1 MDNKLCIFSYNPGGF
16 NTDKQLFCSK
26 LLMSSVSSTVIL
38 CNQENFLLK
47 ANGYIIRQALPDYHI
62 LFKPAE
68 KECLEGRPK
77 NGMFIAI
84 PEIMR
89 ENVTDISPNHWRIQ
103 AAIIRTN
110 KMKLL
115 IINSYFPQDSK
126 SPINI
131 DSELEEIIAAINN
144 LLMNYQFA
152 DVIWMGDINAD
163 FCRNTKQVWRIETY
177 LNDTKLVKAW
187 DSFQIDFTHEFEKD
201 KTTFTCCIDHF
212 FWNEKL
218 SNKVLESGVLHLPDN
233 LSDHSPIYCK
243 IDYNCAGEKEEQT
256 PLNCDNRSSKIT
268 WKRLT
273 PSQKDVINHNI
284 EERMLN
290 VQIPYWGMQNYSLSR

>member
-1 MDNKLCIFSYNPGGF
+1 MQPREFSVESEWLYHK
-16 NTDKQLFCSK
+16 TSITR

-47 ANGYIIRQALPDYHI
+47 ANGYTTRQALPDYHI

-68 KECLEGRPK
+68 KEYLEGKPK

-89 ENVTDISPNHWRIQ
+89 ENVTDISPNYWRIQ
-103 AAIIRTN
+103 AVIIRTN

-144 LLMNYQFA
+144 LLMNYQFD
-152 DVIWMGDINAD
+152 DVIWMGDFNAD
-163 FCRNTKQVWRIETY
+163 FC
-177 LNDTKLVKAW
+177 
-187 DSFQIDFTHEFEKD
+187 
-201 KTTFTCCIDHF
+201 
-212 FWNEKL
+212 
-218 SNKVLESGVLHLPDN
+218 
-233 LSDHSPIYCK
+233 
-243 IDYNCAGEKEEQT
+243 
-256 PLNCDNRSSKIT
+256 
-268 WKRLT
+268 
-273 PSQKDVINHNI
+273 
-284 EERMLN
+284 
-290 VQIPYWGMQNYSLSR
+290 